1 MTARRWM
8 SVNELSAREIVEALN
23 TRNHQLLAHEV
34 FMNRFTKAVKSK
46 EISGFKRSSLFRM
59 TLAYFLLVPD
69 APAKFRAELQA
80 HLR

>member
-1 MTARRWM
+1 M
-8 SVNELSAREIVEALN
+8 NELSAMEIGEALN
-23 TRNHQLLAHEV
+23 TRSHQVLAHEV
-34 FMNRFTKAVKSK
+34 FVKCFIKAVKSK

-80 HLR
+80 HSG